1 MPCHGTFMDGGLSD
15 NNPCMLAMQE
25 LQRMA
30 PELRRA
36 DQFVSIGTGTCS
48 KKEDTRADTC
58 PSLLFGNSSLKQ
70 TFRHYWSENF
80 DGDKRFASMR
90 QMMAVTLPNGAAG
103 MDEWLHRFNLPVVG
117 ELPGLAEAETIPS
130 LAEEACSYFSSDP
143 AVRDLADAILASSF
157 YFELRCMP
165 MYEQGYYTCHGRIL
179 CRIPVTKPAF
189 SELMRR
195 LDSMG
200 AQFEVDQMRMF
211 GPSKSMSTWLDQA
224 GNFSRPVRLCVRSL
238 EDQLDVRLKLQG
250 SRTHH
255 ISASPLSFNTLIK
268 LQMLEW
274 SALRDSQSTMTAVNK
289 KRRSTDC
296 SSRAVKRRRLTTAMS
311 KKRRS
316 TDCSS
321 RAIKRRRLEAR

>member
-25 LQRMA
+25 LQKMA

-48 KKEDTRADTC
+48 TKEDTRVDTC
-58 PSLLFGNSSLKQ
+58 PSLLFGNSSLHP
-70 TFRHYWSENF
+70 TFRHYLSENF
-80 DGDKRFASMR
+80 DGDKRFAIMR
-90 QMMAVTLPNGAAG
+90 QMIAVTLPDGAAG
-103 MDEWLHRFNLPVVG
+103 IDEWLHRFNLPVDG
-117 ELPGLAEAETIPS
+117 ELPDLAHASAIPILS
-130 LAEEACSYFSSDP
+130 EKACSYFSSNP

-189 SELMRR
+189 SVLMRR
-195 LDSMG
+195 LDSID
-200 AQFEVDQMRMF
+200 AQFQVQKRIF
-211 GPSKSMSTWLDQA
+211 GPSNSMSTWLDQA
-224 GNFSRPVRLCVRSL
+224 GNFSRPVRLRIPSL

-274 SALRDSQSTMTAVNK
+274 SALRDSQSTITAVGK

-296 SSRAVKRRRLTTAMS
+296 SSLVVKRR
-311 KKRRS
+311 
-316 TDCSS
+316 C
-321 RAIKRRRLEAR
+321 LEAR

>member
-1 MPCHGTFMDGGLSD
+1 MPHHGTFMDGGLSD

-25 LQRMA
+25 LQGMA

-48 KKEDTRADTC
+48 KKEDTREDTY
-58 PSLLFGNSSLKQ
+58 PSLLFGNSSLQQ

-80 DGDKRFASMR
+80 DGDKRFAIMR
-90 QMMAVTLPNGAAG
+90 QMMAVTLPDGAAG
-103 MDEWLHRFNLPVVG
+103 IDEWLHRFNLPVDG
-117 ELPGLAEAETIPS
+117 ELPDLADAPAIPS
-130 LAEEACSYFSSDP
+130 LAEKACSYFSSDP

-157 YFELRCMP
+157 YFELRSMP
-165 MYEQGYYTCHGRIL
+165 IYEQGYYSCHGRIL
-179 CRIPVTKPAF
+179 CRVPGTKPAF
-189 SELMRR
+189 SVLMRK
-195 LDSMG
+195 LDSLG
-200 AQFEVDQMRMF
+200 AQFQVHMRMP

-224 GNFSRPVRLCVRSL
+224 GNFSRPVCLRVPSL

-274 SALRDSQSTMTAVNK
+274 SALRNFQSTTTAVGK
-289 KRRSTDC
+289 KRLSTDC
-296 SSRAVKRRRLTTAMS
+296 SSRVV
-311 KKRRS
+311 
-316 TDCSS
+316 
-321 RAIKRRRLEAR
+321 KRRRLEAK